1 MSAAVKDIRV
11 VRNSLYIEPISVCNL
26 HCRMCYANVINGEG
40 KLIRPANQILDFVRR
55 VLAGADEQVSVYW
68 CGTGEIF
75 LHRDFPRMVNELMA
89 DYPEERLTQT
99 VQTNGMVRRLKEFS
113 AIERLGFNV
122 SIDGPREFHE
132 WHRGKNTYDTT
143 ISFCREALERGARS
157 LLVRML
163 LTKGNILYLDE
174 FKAELEARIG
184 PQVELAI
191 GTIYTNEMVR
201 PVRRQAYAIHQT
213 DFEDDAGISRDAAL
227 QILDEKYQNRYELD
241 EDPGAV
247 ENYLSL
253 NTYGV
258 YSCCHGILK
267 MGEPEDDVIELMQRI
282 TDSEGQC
289 RACAM
294 FPCM

>member
-1 MSAAVKDIRV
+1 MSVAVKDIRV

-75 LHRDFPRMVNELMA
+75 LHRDYPRMVNELMA

-99 VQTNGMVRRLKEFS
+99 VQTNGMVRRLKELS
-113 AIERLGFNV
+113 AIERLSFNV

-143 ISFCREALERGARS
+143 IGFCREALDRGARS

-163 LTKGNILYLDE
+163 LTT
-174 FKAELEARIG
+174 
-184 PQVELAI
+184 
-191 GTIYTNEMVR
+191 GTDTMR
-201 PVRRQAYAIHQT
+201 
-213 DFEDDAGISRDAAL
+213 
-227 QILDEKYQNRYELD
+227 
-241 EDPGAV
+241 
-247 ENYLSL
+247 
-253 NTYGV
+253 
-258 YSCCHGILK
+258 LK
-267 MGEPEDDVIELMQRI
+267 
-282 TDSEGQC
+282 
-289 RACAM
+289 
-294 FPCM
+294 